1 MSGIRNLLTNHPIFV
16 YYKNTHMISEPD
28 LNDLERRVFD
38 LCSAVYRLARL
49 FPENEIIN
57 SQIKEAANIVT
68 AEVLAIERIGSKM
81 PLNVPASYVQNA
93 FSEMLLSAVR
103 NIEKLIGF
111 LWIAKAQD
119 WVNPVNFDVLIEGYE
134 KIQNMLATREVAN
147 AVAVPKATHA
157 IESLF
162 MPSPKPEIG
171 FREPILRQSVHRS
184 ERPAPKP
191 APKKDLNPR
200 QKKLLDIIR
209 KQGEAR
215 MADFL
220 GIFKNS
226 VTERTL
232 RNDLRDLA
240 EQGFV
245 RAEGEFKTRKY
256 HIK

>member
-1 MSGIRNLLTNHPIFV
+1 
-16 YYKNTHMISEPD
+16 MISEPD
-28 LNDLERRVFD
+28 LNDLERRAFD

-49 FPENEIIN
+49 FPEKEAIN

-81 PLNVPASYVQNA
+81 PLSAPASYVQNA

-119 WVNPVNFDVLIEGYE
+119 WVSPVNFDVLIEGYE
-134 KIQNMLATREVAN
+134 KIQNMLATRESVN
-147 AVAVPKATHA
+147 AVAAPKFAPA
-157 IESLF
+157 VESLF
-162 MPSPKPEIG
+162 MPSPKSEIG
-171 FREPILRQSVHRS
+171 FREPILRQFVHKP

-191 APKKDLNPR
+191 AIRKDLNPR
-200 QKKLLDIIR
+200 QKKLLDIIK
-209 KQGEAR
+209 KQGEAK

-220 GIFKNS
+220 DVFKNS
-226 VTERTL
+226 ITERTL
-232 RNDLRDLA
+232 RNDLRNLA

-245 RAEGEFKTRKY
+245 KAEGEFKTRKY